1 MAANPNTPGIS
12 RRTFLA
18 GAAASGALLAVGC
31 SSDGGGSGSEG
42 AAATTTTLPVPDLP
56 GDPFT
61 LGVASGD
68 PLSDSVILWTRLAP
82 EPLAARGG
90 MPRGVDVP
98 VRWEVQTADGGGTV
112 DEGVTV
118 APADHGHTV
127 HLDVQGLDPDTAYR
141 YRFSVGEFTSNWGR
155 ARTLPAEGTT
165 PDRFVIAQVS
175 CAQYD
180 AARYAAYRDLA
191 EQEPDLVLCLGD
203 YIYEHPGGDVRPG
216 VITAIDLA
224 DYRYQYAL
232 YRTDP
237 QLRRAHAVAP
247 WIVTWDDHEVSN
259 NYVSD
264 TPDPESES
272 PNSAALL
279 ERRAAAY
286 RAWWEN
292 MPVRLDPPDGP
303 DLAINRRFEVGD
315 LATIHVLDTRQY
327 RTALDCE
334 TAAGISAGRRCD
346 ASTAP
351 TTTVMGEDQE
361 AWLAEGLGQESTW
374 HVLAQQIVM
383 HQWRFGP
390 GDDTV
395 WNLDQWDGYP
405 TARGRLFADLADAA
419 GAPVVLT
426 GDVHTS
432 WGANLLEDF
441 DDPSSDQ
448 VGVELVAPGVGS
460 SGDALAAV
468 QGVLLANNPHIVYSE
483 VGHRG
488 WVKNTL
494 TPDEWTAE
502 FRLVEDHT
510 DPASPVTVDA
520 TLVTR
525 PGEGLTPA

>member
-1 MAANPNTPGIS
+1 MADTNRLT

-18 GAAASGALLAVGC
+18 GAAASGALLAAGC
-31 SSDGGGSGSEG
+31 SSGGESSG
-42 AAATTTTLPVPDLP
+42 ATTTTATTLPVPDLP

-68 PLSDSVILWTRLAP
+68 PLSDRVVLWTRLAP
-82 EPLAARGG
+82 EPLARRGG
-90 MPRGVDVP
+90 MPRSVDVP
-98 VRWEVQTADGGGTV
+98 VRWEVQTLDGREPV
-112 DEGVTV
+112 AEGVTV

-127 HLDVQGLDPDTAYR
+127 HLDVDGLEPDTAYR
-141 YRFSVGEFTSNWGR
+141 YRFSIGDFRTPW
-155 ARTLPAEGTT
+155 ARTKTLPASGTT
-165 PDRFVIAQVS
+165 PDEFVLAQVS

-191 EQEPDLVLCLGD
+191 EQEPDLVVCLGD
-203 YIYEHPGGDVRPG
+203 YLYEHPGGDVRPG
-216 VITAIDLA
+216 VITAIDLE

-237 QLRRAHAVAP
+237 QLRAAHAAAP
-247 WIVTWDDHEVSN
+247 WVLTWDDHEVSN
-259 NYVSD
+259 NYVSS

-272 PNSAALL
+272 PDEAALL
-279 ERRAAAY
+279 ERRAAGY

-292 MPVRLDPPDGP
+292 QPVRLDPPEGP
-303 DLAINRRFEVGD
+303 DLDIYRRFAIGD
-315 LATIHVLDTRQY
+315 LATVHVLDTRQY
-327 RTALDCE
+327 RTPLDCE

-346 ASTAP
+346 ASTAAS
-351 TTTVMGEDQE
+351 TTVLGEEQE
-361 AWLAEGLGQESTW
+361 TWLAEGLATETAW
-374 HVLAQQIVM
+374 HVLAQQIVA

-405 TARGRLFADLADAA
+405 TARSRLFDSLKDAG

-432 WGANLLEDF
+432 WAAKLRDDF
-441 DDPSSDQ
+441 DDPSSDL
-448 VGVELVAPGVGS
+448 VGVEFVAPGVGS
-460 SGDALAAV
+460 SGAALAAV
-468 QGVLLANNPHIVYSE
+468 QAVLRANNPHIVYDE

-488 WVKNTL
+488 WVRNTI

-502 FRLVEDHT
+502 FRLVEDHN
-510 DPASPVTVDA
+510 DAASPVAVDA
-520 TLVTR
+520 TVVAR
-525 PGEGLTPA
+525 PDGSLTLA